1 LAAAFGIVMAGAAAV
16 GADAPA
22 QVAVAVAMIAVLAGL
37 YLRLAATVAVLAVI
51 CAIAL
56 TGPQP
61 VLAAVSGVCAAA
73 YLVLTHTAVTRP
85 TAVGIV
91 GFAAVG
97 ILATTLPSGLSWLPL
112 LAPVAVVAAVGVAL
126 SPFVGSDDRGRSGES
141 TAEQSGT

>member
-1 LAAAFGIVMAGAAAV
+1 MTPRRLLAAGFGVVMAGAAAV
-16 GADAPA
+16 GADTRGLI
-22 QVAVAVAMIAVLAGL
+22 AVAVALIAVLAGL
-37 YLRLAATVAVLAVI
+37 YLRVAATAAVLAVI

-61 VLAAVSGVCAAA
+61 MPAAVSGVCAAT
-73 YLVLTHTAVTRP
+73 YLVLVHATVTRP
-85 TAVGIV
+85 TAVGIA

-126 SPFVGSDDRGRSGES
+126 SPFLS
-141 TAEQSGT
+141 AED